1 MHFTIYQSDSLLTK
15 ESLITNKSYTF
26 RQVSTNIINTNIL
39 ECANEAVVNE
49 HNNFLTDK
57 GYLFIYDSK
66 VGSKYNYHLYHIFE
80 SPSTS
85 VDNINYNITNA
96 NSYINIG
103 DIENKSE
110 ILLYKDESNKYYFK
124 PIFIGM
130 ESKRDDNG
138 KIIKPIV
145 KLYTYRIPFSHI
157 KYNNVEYHIE
167 PDGFY
172 RLPIQLD
179 RVYYFNNDN
188 KVNITIEKS
197 ESAKTLS
204 YIYIGA
210 ENNAYSMN
218 SLEGNALHKTYTIV
232 KNNDIV
238 NDNANINYIYLYTD
252 NSRASDVIIAEVW

>member
-1 MHFTIYQSDSLLTK
+1 MHFTIHQSDSLLTK
-15 ESLITNKSYTF
+15 EALIANKTYTF
-26 RQVSTNIINTNIL
+26 KQVSTNIININIL
-39 ECANEAVVNE
+39 ECATEAVVNE

-80 SPSTS
+80 SSSTS
-85 VDNINYNITNA
+85 VDDINYNITNA

-103 DIENKSE
+103 EIENKSE

-130 ESKRDDNG
+130 DAKRNDAG
-138 KIIKPIV
+138 EIIKPIV

-157 KYNNVEYHIE
+157 KYNNVEYSIE
-167 PDGFY
+167 VDGFY

-197 ESAKTLS
+197 ESVRTLS
-204 YIYIGA
+204 YIDIGS
-210 ENNAYSMN
+210 ENNTYSMKK
-218 SLEGNALHKTYTIV
+218 LEGNTLHKTYTIV
-232 KNNDIV
+232 KNNDII
-238 NDNANINYIYLYTD
+238 NDNTNVNYIYLYAT
-252 NSRASDVIIAEVW
+252 NSSAADAIIAEVW